1 MEYNTAMIPIVPP
14 EIERYAERHTTPL
27 PEHLRALAAE
37 TEKSMQ
43 FAQMMVGQ
51 LEGRFLEMLVF
62 MTGARRVLEIGM
74 FTGYSALS
82 MASALPP
89 DGHIVT
95 CDIDP
100 KAEEIARR
108 HIEASPYADRIE
120 IRMGPAL
127 RTIAEL
133 EGPLDLVF
141 IDADKT
147 NYRNYYEATLPLLA
161 DDGIIAVDNVLWS
174 GAVLDEADTSADT
187 QAIREFNDYVVAD
200 PRVVCVMLTVRD
212 GVTLIRKA

>member
-1 MEYNTAMIPIVPP
+1 MIPIVPP
-14 EIERYAERHTTPL
+14 EIERYAELHTTPL

-37 TEKSMQ
+37 TEKSMT

-82 MASALPP
+82 MAAALPP
-89 DGHIVT
+89 DGRIVT

-120 IRMGPAL
+120 VRMGPAL
-127 RTIAEL
+127 RTIGEL

-147 NYRNYYEATLPLLA
+147 NYRNYYEAALPLLA
-161 DDGIIAVDNVLWS
+161 DNGIIAVDNVQWS
-174 GAVLDEADTSADT
+174 GAVLDVADDSADT
-187 QAIREFNDYVVAD
+187 QAIREFNDYVVGD
-200 PRVVCVMLTVRD
+200 SRVVCVMLTVRD

>member
-1 MEYNTAMIPIVPP
+1 MGYNSAMIPIVPP
-14 EIERYAERHTTPL
+14 EIERYAELHTTPL

-147 NYRNYYEATLPLLA
+147 NYRNYYEAALPLLA
-161 DDGIIAVDNVLWS
+161 DDGIMAVDNVLWS

-187 QAIREFNDYVVAD
+187 HAIRDFNDYVVAD

>member
-1 MEYNTAMIPIVPP
+1 MGYNTAMIPIVPP
-14 EIERYAERHTTPL
+14 EIERYAELHTTPL

-43 FAQMMVGQ
+43 YAQMMVGQ

-127 RTIAEL
+127 RTISEL

-161 DDGIIAVDNVLWS
+161 DDGIVAVDNVLWS

-187 QAIREFNDYVVAD
+187 QAIREFNDYVVGD
-200 PRVVCVMLTVRD
+200 PRVVCVTLTVRD

>member
-1 MEYNTAMIPIVPP
+1 MQ
-14 EIERYAERHTTPL
+14 
-27 PEHLRALAAE
+27 ALAAE
-37 TEKSMQ
+37 TEKAMA
-43 FAQMMVGQ
+43 FPQMMVGQ
-51 LEGRFLEMLVF
+51 LEGRFLEMLVH
-62 MTGARRVLEIGM
+62 MTGARRILEIGM

-82 MASALPP
+82 MAAALPP

-95 CDIDP
+95 CEIDP

-108 HIEASPYADRIE
+108 HIEASHYADRIE

-147 NYRNYYEATLPLLA
+147 NYRNYYEAVLPLLA
-161 DDGIIAVDNVLWS
+161 DDGVIAVDNVIWS
-174 GAVLDEADTSADT
+174 GAVLDEADTSENT
-187 QAIREFNDYVVAD
+187 TAIREFNDYVVAD
-200 PRVVCVMLTVRD
+200 PRVVCVMATVRD
-212 GVTLIRKA
+212 GLTLIRKA

>member
-14 EIERYAERHTTPL
+14 EIERYAELHTTPL

-133 EGPLDLVF
+133 DGPLDLVF

-161 DDGIIAVDNVLWS
+161 DDGIMAVDNVLWS